1 MSTKLTRKEKIALQK
16 DPGYPSPKKNLQEE
30 KSHKSIRTILGIF
43 LAALA
48 FLLYSN
54 SFKHEYVL
62 DDYGLIKDN
71 TQTKQGIKAIPDIFK
86 SSYRFG
92 MNTTDYTL
100 YRPLTKAMFAVEW
113 QIAPNNPSLSHFL
126 NVLFF
131 AITCLL
137 LFKVLVKFFD
147 GQLILPFIT
156 VLLFAAHPIHAEVVA
171 NIKSRDEIISLLF
184 CLLSASAFYDW
195 IIENKSSK
203 LVLAITFYFI
213 SLFSKESTITF
224 IAVMPMMF
232 YFFTKAKSKHY
243 LRTFGLMSFVTIIFL
258 LIRKKV
264 LGDTISLIPKLDNYI
279 AGLPDFL
286 SQKVNAIYMLGY
298 YVKTIIF
305 PYPLISDGS
314 FNHFKAVTILDWKFL
329 VSFVGLIS
337 AFVYSL
343 ITFKK
348 KNLISFSVLFFFI
361 TASVASNVFIL
372 IGTNY
377 GERLMYVPSLG
388 YCLLI
393 AVLLTKIFKSDLT
406 TRSITSLN
414 TFFNNYKLPIIISSL
429 IFLVYSVQ
437 AYNRTMEWK
446 DNYTLYSTDLKKVP
460 DSAHMLFYIANH
472 ISTDEY
478 YATLPDSAAIKRA
491 QKQAIDYLTESIKVY
506 PEYAEGLQRR
516 AYLYKQAHTEKLA
529 EDDYLLS
536 LEYNAT
542 NPVAN
547 NNYGTLLFEQN
558 RFEESMKYFQAAV
571 RYNPNYA
578 HALNNLASN
587 IGVFG
592 QGETEAITSD
602 PANAETH
609 RKNAQSYFEN
619 AISYFLLSI
628 KTDPEFAVPYRLV
641 AITYRKI
648 GDTASA
654 ERYENLYSKV
664 KRAKDNAKN

>member
-1 MSTKLTRKEKIALQK
+1 
-16 DPGYPSPKKNLQEE
+16 
-30 KSHKSIRTILGIF
+30 
-43 LAALA
+43 
-48 FLLYSN
+48 
-54 SFKHEYVL
+54 
-62 DDYGLIKDN
+62 
-71 TQTKQGIKAIPDIFK
+71 
-86 SSYRFG
+86 
-92 MNTTDYTL
+92 
-100 YRPLTKAMFAVEW
+100 
-113 QIAPNNPSLSHFL
+113 
-126 NVLFF
+126 
-131 AITCLL
+131 
-137 LFKVLVKFFD
+137 
-147 GQLILPFIT
+147 
-156 VLLFAAHPIHAEVVA
+156 
-171 NIKSRDEIISLLF
+171 
-184 CLLSASAFYDW
+184 
-195 IIENKSSK
+195 
-203 LVLAITFYFI
+203 
-213 SLFSKESTITF
+213 
-224 IAVMPMMF
+224 
-232 YFFTKAKSKHY
+232 
-243 LRTFGLMSFVTIIFL
+243 
-258 LIRKKV
+258 
-264 LGDTISLIPKLDNYI
+264 
-279 AGLPDFL
+279 
-286 SQKVNAIYMLGY
+286 MLGY

-361 TASVASNVFIL
+361 TASVASNIFIL

-377 GERLMYVPSLG
+377 GERLMYVPSFG

-516 AYLYKQAHTEKLA
+516 AYLYKQVHTEKQA

-536 LEYNAT
+536 LNINAT

-558 RFEESMKYFQAAV
+558 RFEESMKYFLAAV

-587 IGVFG
+587 FGVFG

-609 RKNAQSYFEN
+609 RKNAQSNFEN

-628 KTDPEFAVPYRLV
+628 KTDPEFAEPYRLV